1 MMDLQNA
8 YRLARRNVMVNTD
21 PGTLVFLL
29 LMPTIYLV
37 FMGYMYGSLI
47 GNLSVGGHSV
57 HYISFLSPGI
67 IAFQTLTAGA
77 VAGSMLWSDRRY
89 GMFEQILSAPYT
101 RAEYLLGIIFTTMA
115 LSIFGALVM
124 ILISLAIGAIVS
136 ITFPG
141 IVVITLSLILGS
153 LFWGSFM
160 LALAA
165 KSKSNQMYNSIQVI
179 ILFLA
184 GFASTVFY
192 PISAGTPALLRDIM
206 ILNPLTY
213 VTDTIRAG
221 YVSSFGVAFI
231 GDELILAAETTFI
244 FILAVLLYRK
254 VRIGV
259 K

>member
-1 MMDLQNA
+1 MDLMNA
-8 YRLARRNVMVNTD
+8 YRLARRNILVNTD
-21 PGTLVFLL
+21 PGTLIFLI
-29 LMPTIYLV
+29 LMPTIYLI

-47 GNLSVGGHSV
+47 GNLSVGGHSI

-115 LSIFGALVM
+115 LSIFGAIVM
-124 ILISLAIGAIVS
+124 ILISLALKAIVS
-136 ITFPG
+136 ITILGTAAIIF
-141 IVVITLSLILGS
+141 SLIFGS

-165 KSKSNQMYNSIQVI
+165 KSKSNQMYNSIQVL

-184 GFASTVFY
+184 SFASTVFY
-192 PISAGTPALLRDIM
+192 PISSGTPAVLRYIM

-213 VTDTIRAG
+213 ITDTIRSG
-221 YVSSFGVAFI
+221 YVSSFGITFI
-231 GDELILAAETTFI
+231 GNEIILIAETLFV
-244 FILAVLLYRK
+244 FILAVLLYRN
-254 VRIGV
+254 VRVGV

>member
-1 MMDLQNA
+1 MDLLNA
-8 YRLARRNVMVNTD
+8 YRLAKRNILVNTD
-21 PGTLVFLL
+21 PGTLVFLI
-29 LMPTIYLV
+29 LMPTIYLI

-47 GNLSVGGHSV
+47 GSISVGGHSI
-57 HYISFLSPGI
+57 HYITFLSPGI

-124 ILISLAIGAIVS
+124 ILISLAVGAVVS
-136 ITFPG
+136 ISAQG
-141 IVVITLSLILGS
+141 IAAILFSLVFGS

-165 KSKSNQMYNSIQVI
+165 KSKSNQMYNSLQMI

-192 PISAGTPALLRDIM
+192 PISPGTPAALRYIM

-221 YVSSFGVAFI
+221 YVSTFGADFI
-231 GDELILAAETTFI
+231 ADEAILVAETVFV
-244 FILAVLLYRK
+244 FILAVLFYRK